1 MVVCLGCSGN
11 FRNGSG
17 YLNHLRF
24 SQNADCAAIY
34 QQSIAYQYNAGSDVG
49 SDNDLADDFEESMF
63 EGYGDVTDNEWPIE
77 RHDVEAELSGQGSE
91 DGKWE
96 EKVDNP
102 ALMMDHPEP
111 ELYEESDSDE
121 DEDDIGDN
129 DVIWEPPPPQ
139 VTGSDVEFL
148 DEPEEDLGLSR
159 EARLAAEDAFRKC
172 PVIEKYPDS
181 RAGAPVTHN
190 RMPSRNESYAK
201 SVNNDMHNPWA
212 PFSSQTDWEIA
223 QWAKLRGSG
232 STAMSDLLKING
244 VSL

>member
-1 MVVCLGCSGN
+1 
-11 FRNGSG
+11 
-17 YLNHLRF
+17 
-24 SQNADCAAIY
+24 
-34 QQSIAYQYNAGSDVG
+34 
-49 SDNDLADDFEESMF
+49 MF
-63 EGYGDVTDNEWPIE
+63 EGHGDVTDNQWPIE
-77 RHDVEAELSGQGSE
+77 KHDAEAELSGQDSE

-102 ALMMDHPEP
+102 ALMMDDPEP

-121 DEDDIGDN
+121 DEDDIGN
-129 DVIWEPPPPQ
+129 NYVIWEPPPPQ

-181 RAGAPVTHN
+181 HAGAPVTHD
-190 RMPSRNESYAK
+190 RVPSRNESYAK
-201 SVNNDMHNPWA
+201 SVNNDIHNPLA

-223 QWAKLRGSG
+223 QWAKLCGPG

-244 VSL
+244 VSQTVLLHYDIFIHFIFKVVEKLGLSYQNTQELNAIIDKKTSKSPKVSSFRGSDCW